1 MRATTADGQTL
12 QVPDASLTALLPQLR
27 RSGLGHLVR
36 ANFGGDIHNAVARSI
51 RDVAQNASRVGT
63 LRHPNTGQRFPVFSS
78 ALGDRSYRLITR
90 QLGPARNALVSIRP
104 HAAPSAETETGPGA
118 ADIHIGLFRHLERLG
133 LVDAG
138 APGAGRL
145 PQDRAVRYGM
155 AQVNAAGQ
163 TTPNRSRSRSDPSF
177 NKPDISYI
185 DSSGRRVNI
194 EIDTRGPEMRQHRRL
209 ETRAD
214 PQALHIGVRVNRQ
227 GQILEVMRTD
237 PSTGRPQRIP
247 VPAGG
252 LNLQQAI
259 SNQQIVPPPR
269 TQAQQP
275 AQTAQA
281 RPPRATRGARQQ
293 QRPRRTSGAVTRR
306 RTPAREFEMY
316 F

>member
-12 QVPDASLTALLPQLR
+12 QVPDASLTALLPQLQ
-27 RSGLGHLVR
+27 RSGLGHLLR
-36 ANFGGDIHNAVARSI
+36 ANFGGDIQNAIARSI
-51 RDVAQNASRVGT
+51 RDVAQNASRVGA
-63 LRHPNTGQRFPVFSS
+63 LRHSTTGQRFPVFSS
-78 ALGDRSYRLITR
+78 ALGNGSYRLITR
-90 QLGPARNALVSIRP
+90 QLGPARNALVSIQP
-104 HAAPSAETETGPGA
+104 HAASSAETETGPGA

-138 APGAGRL
+138 APGGGRI

-163 TTPNRSRSRSDPSF
+163 STPNRSRSQGDPSF

-185 DSSGRRVNI
+185 DSNGRRVNI
-194 EIDTRGPEMRQHRRL
+194 EIDTSRQGMRRHRIL

-214 PQALHIGVRVNRQ
+214 PQALHLGVRVNRQ

-237 PSTGRPQRIP
+237 PLTGRPQRIP
-247 VPAGG
+247 VPRGG

-259 SNQQIVPPPR
+259 ANQQIVPLPR
-269 TQAQQP
+269 TQAQT

-281 RPPRATRGARQQ
+281 QRPPRVARGARQ
-293 QRPRRTSGAVTRR
+293 RPLRTGGAVPRRS
-306 RTPAREFEMY
+306 PAREFEMY